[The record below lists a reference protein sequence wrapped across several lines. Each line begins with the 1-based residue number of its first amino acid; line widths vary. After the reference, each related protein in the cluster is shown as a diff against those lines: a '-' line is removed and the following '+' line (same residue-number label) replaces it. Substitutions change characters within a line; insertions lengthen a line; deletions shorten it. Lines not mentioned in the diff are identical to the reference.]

1 MEPIAVLLATFVALF
16 VSSVAGYG
24 GSLVLVP
31 AFVVILGPRE
41 GIALAG
47 LVLACNNV
55 VKCVAYRRSLALRQ
69 GWPLLVVTAAGVVV
83 GTRVLIVVPEHALVG
98 GIVVVAIASFA
109 VELAGRAGGRL
120 STPEPL
126 NVIKRRSVLPM
137 TVGSSIL
144 SGATGSSGPLKG
156 MAIRHLGLPRLEHV
170 GLASAAS
177 LAGDALKSGILAD
190 AGLLPAMS
198 LWVVLAAIPMMPLAA
213 WVGLR
218 TNRRISED
226 TFRWVFWGVVG
237 GYSLRMAGIWF

>member
-16 VSSVAGYG
+16 ISSVAGYG

-31 AFVVILGPRE
+31 ALMVVLGPRE

-55 VKCVAYRRSLALRQ
+55 VKCVAYRRSLALRR
-69 GWPLLVVTAAGVVV
+69 GWPLVVVTVVGVVV
-83 GTRVLIVVPEHALVG
+83 GTRVLIVVPERALVG
-98 GIVVVAIASFA
+98 GIVVVVIASFA
-109 VELAGRAGGRL
+109 AEVAGGRL
-120 STPEPL
+120 NTAERP
-126 NVIKRRSVLPM
+126 NVVKRWSVLPM
-137 TVGSSIL
+137 TAGSSIL

-177 LAGDALKSGILAD
+177 LAGDALKSGMLAD

-198 LWVVLAAIPMMPLAA
+198 IWVVLAAIPMMPLAA

-218 TNRRISED
+218 ANRRISED
-226 TFRWVFWGVVG
+226 TFKWVFWGVVG
-237 GYSLRMAGIWF
+237 GYSLRMAGLWF